1 MVSRVLGMI
10 IVRLLEVLLRPS
22 ETLGA
27 QNEMGLKG
35 DPGCCLEYVIEEL
48 AQQSDPQQCLC
59 LLLSCDEQG
68 CVHGHG

>member
-1 MVSRVLGMI
+1 MI

-35 DPGCCLEYVIEEL
+35 DPGCYREYVIEEL
-48 AQQSDPQQCLC
+48 AQQSDAAVFVFAFELW
-59 LLLSCDEQG
+59 
-68 CVHGHG
+68 